1 MNATPSVCGLIRLN
15 ANLFM
20 DVAETVT
27 DKLSLPLLALMES
40 AASAALMFASSA
52 LYKVITPLLPPE
64 TVATPLVKLIVVDEP
79 KAIAVPVLFFTVGAV
94 TGLAELLAPE
104 KVRFLAPAKLVTVL
118 PPTSSA

>member
-1 MNATPSVCGLIRLN
+1 
-15 ANLFM
+15 M
-20 DVAETVT
+20 DAVETVT
-27 DKLSLPLLALMES
+27 DKASLPLLALMES
-40 AASAALMFASSA
+40 AGSAALMFAVSA

-104 KVRFLAPAKLVTVL
+104 KVRFLAPAKPVTVL